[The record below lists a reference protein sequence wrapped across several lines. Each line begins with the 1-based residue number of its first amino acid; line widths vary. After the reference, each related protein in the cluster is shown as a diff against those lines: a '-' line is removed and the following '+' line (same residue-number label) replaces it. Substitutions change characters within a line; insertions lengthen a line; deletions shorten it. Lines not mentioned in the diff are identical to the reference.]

1 METTEE
7 RAFHDKIN
15 QIDLEELMYDE
26 FYALI
31 AEAMKI
37 GKASGHEEATR
48 WRKNID
54 INESAYRGLIN
65 QNIEELNKYMPEES
79 LERKH
84 IIDIMKSSI
93 FLYYGD
99 LSTVKI
105 SEK

>member
-1 METTEE
+1 MTEE
-7 RAFHDKIN
+7 EKTFRDKIE
-15 QIDLEELMYDE
+15 QVELEELTYYE
-26 FYALI
+26 FYKLI
-31 AEAMKI
+31 TEAIKI
-37 GKASGHEEATR
+37 GKENGRKEAMC

-79 LERKH
+79 LERQH
-84 IIDIMKSSI
+84 IIDIMKHSI

>member
-7 RAFHDKIN
+7 RAFHDKID
-15 QIDLEELMYDE
+15 QVELEELMYDE
-26 FYALI
+26 FYKLI
-31 AEAMKI
+31 AEAIKI
-37 GKASGHEEATR
+37 GKETGRKEAMR